1 MSNYQVT
8 PRRDDLPLAV
18 REKAA
23 SESWLVSGILVT
35 VLCGFVA
42 VQLLDILTSRDP
54 SHGIVLALGIASVV
68 MVFGIQ
74 LLHSLDLAARWP
86 VHVRVMTLTTQA
98 IVTYLPILV
107 LGKEWGAMAGFLAGS
122 VLLLLPSRY
131 GWPLFGL
138 IIASMIVEPILGGMS
153 VSYVAYLTVATL
165 DTGLVIFGLS
175 RLMDTIRQVRAARG
189 ELAQLAVIRER
200 MRFARDLH
208 DLLGYS
214 LSAVTLKAELVKR
227 LVGESPER
235 ARDELS
241 ELIDV
246 ARQAL
251 ADVRVVSSG
260 YRNMSLSKEAGSV
273 ASLLVAAGIET
284 TIEVTCSGLDEGIDT
299 VLATV
304 LREGVTNLLRHS
316 GARLC
321 SIKASQKDEL
331 VRLEITNDGVL
342 HPGRLSRSGGGLENL
357 STRLKAIGGGLT
369 ATTTRDG
376 WFSVVAETPVRLPQ
390 EDPAAR

>member
-1 MSNYQVT
+1 M
-8 PRRDDLPLAV
+8 
-18 REKAA
+18 
-23 SESWLVSGILVT
+23 T

-42 VQLLDILTSRDP
+42 VQLLDILTSPYP

-68 MVFGIQ
+68 MVFAIQ

-86 VHVRVMTLTTQA
+86 ARVRAMTLLAQA
-98 IVTYLPILV
+98 VVTYLPILA

-122 VLLLLPSRY
+122 VLLLLPKWY

-138 IIASMIVEPILGGMS
+138 IIASMIVEPTLSGMS
-153 VSYVAYLTVATL
+153 VAYVAYLTVATL

-175 RLMDTIRQVRAARG
+175 RLMATIRQVRAARG

-260 YRNMSLSKEAGSV
+260 YRNMSLSKEADSV
-273 ASLLVAAGIET
+273 ASLLVAVGIDT
-284 TIEVTCSGLDEGIDT
+284 TIDISCSGLDESIDT

-321 SIKASQKDEL
+321 SIKASQNDAT

-342 HPGRLSRSGGGLENL
+342 HLGRLSRSGGGLENL
-357 STRLKAIGGGLT
+357 STRLEAIGGELT

-376 WFSVVAETPVRLPQ
+376 WFTVAAETPIRAPQ
-390 EDPAAR
+390 ENSTAR